1 VNLIPL
7 FPTAVAKFELGRD
20 FTAEELAFVNSQP
33 TYKNMGNTTSDDT
46 YVLAQGAMADLKEF
60 IETSV
65 AKYLHAI
72 HEPQEGVSLRL
83 TQSWINY
90 TKPGEYHHK
99 HEHPNSLVSGVLYI
113 NANCESD
120 KIYFY
125 KNLYQQIV
133 LPIKNYNSFN
143 SISWWIPVNTGE
155 LILFPSSLTH
165 MVETVKGND
174 TRISLSFNTFP
185 IGNIGE
191 DKSLTALHV

>member
-1 VNLIPL
+1 MNLIPV

-33 TYKNMGNTTSDDT
+33 TFKNMGNTTSDDT
-46 YVLAQGAMADLKEF
+46 YVLAQEAMADLKAF
-60 IETSV
+60 IEASV
-65 AKYLHAI
+65 AKYLLGI
-72 HEPQEGVSLRL
+72 HDPKEGVSLRL
-83 TQSWINY
+83 TQSWLNY

-99 HEHPNSLVSGVLYI
+99 HEHPNSFVSGVLYI
-113 NANCESD
+113 NANRESD

-125 KNLYQQIV
+125 KNVYQQII
-133 LPIKNYNSFN
+133 LPVKNYNAFN
-143 SISWWIPVNTGE
+143 SISWWIPVNSGE

-165 MVETVKGND
+165 MVETVEGSD

>member
-1 VNLIPL
+1 MNLIPV
-7 FPTAVAKFELGRD
+7 FPTAVAKFELGRN

-46 YVLAQGAMADLKEF
+46 YVLAQEAMADLKKF
-60 IETSV
+60 IEASV
-65 AKYLHAI
+65 AEYLLAI

-99 HEHPNSLVSGVLYI
+99 HEHPNSLVSGVFYI
-113 NANCESD
+113 NANREHD

-125 KNLYQQIV
+125 KNEYQQIV
-133 LPIKNYNSFN
+133 LPVKNYNLFN

-165 MVETVKGND
+165 MVETVKGDD

-185 IGNIGE
+185 VGNIGE